1 MRLRSVGVVAYPSVT
16 TCGCDSS
23 PFKGANF
30 SSLKGRGDR
39 EAVGGYNA
47 SQTLDFA
54 FCIHLKGE
62 RAMRTP
68 TTWYATQG
76 VPYAIHYYN
85 KIIIIG
91 ITRRDTLSPRQQ
103 TKKVTGNY
111 PRDLNCEL
119 RIVNCEL

>member
-1 MRLRSVGVVAYPSVT
+1 MPRSDT
-16 TCGCDSS
+16 TA
-23 PFKGANF
+23 PKVPQRY

-62 RAMRTP
+62 RAIRTP
-68 TTWYATQG
+68 TTRYATQG

-91 ITRRDTLSPRQQ
+91 VTRRDTLSPRQQ
-103 TKKVTGNY
+103 TKKVTGSF

-119 RIVNCEL
+119 RIAHCEL